1 MRVIETDQSSS
12 LHESKLKTL
21 SARSHWL
28 MDENRYSW
36 INLNGL
42 CDSIALNR
50 RVQEWNRMNARGF
63 KHNPEITGG
72 YLSDLI
78 DDRTVVRFAPWTTN
92 SWRIDKFCAVS
103 IRIGKIKN
111 EKMENI
117 GTRAKMRA
125 LLYSRFYG
133 RLSFWLLKIRHR
145 KIFLYD
151 FSKKKKKE
159 ISILSLL
166 YHKLLWSKNV
176 TKFDTKNSYTWFYI
190 RTIEITRSKTKI
202 FRKIE
207 SKRNH
212 ELRPENLERTPKRR
226 DRFGWNFVSES
237 SYERPSRFIAEE
249 WSSCSV
255 TCGEGIRHREV
266 RCKIYLEFSRTIA
279 DLPDRQCSGPKPI
292 EKEKCVMAPCNVIEN
307 SLTYGIDTVDDS
319 GYAEPSLADTYRS
332 SSSGSSGSG
341 YDGGIKV
348 APGSDVQT
356 TYSWKE
362 AGYTPC
368 SATCLGGKGYSI
380 P

>member
-1 MRVIETDQSSS
+1 M
-12 LHESKLKTL
+12 
-21 SARSHWL
+21 
-28 MDENRYSW
+28 
-36 INLNGL
+36 
-42 CDSIALNR
+42 
-50 RVQEWNRMNARGF
+50 
-63 KHNPEITGG
+63 
-72 YLSDLI
+72 
-78 DDRTVVRFAPWTTN
+78 
-92 SWRIDKFCAVS
+92 
-103 IRIGKIKN
+103 
-111 EKMENI
+111 
-117 GTRAKMRA
+117 
-125 LLYSRFYG
+125 
-133 RLSFWLLKIRHR
+133 
-145 KIFLYD
+145 
-151 FSKKKKKE
+151 
-159 ISILSLL
+159 
-166 YHKLLWSKNV
+166 
-176 TKFDTKNSYTWFYI
+176 
-190 RTIEITRSKTKI
+190 
-202 FRKIE
+202 
-207 SKRNH
+207 KRND
-212 ELRPENLERTPKRR
+212 ELRSEKLERTPKRK
-226 DRFGWNFVSES
+226 DRFGWSFVRSES

-307 SLTYGIDTVDDS
+307 SLSYGIDTVDDS

-368 SATCLGGKGYSI
+368 SATCLGGKGIYTI